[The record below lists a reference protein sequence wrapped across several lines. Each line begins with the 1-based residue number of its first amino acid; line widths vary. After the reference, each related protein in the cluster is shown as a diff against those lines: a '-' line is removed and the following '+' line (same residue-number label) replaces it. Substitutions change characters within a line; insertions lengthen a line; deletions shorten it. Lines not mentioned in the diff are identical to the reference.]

1 MSDNAPFRTVLR
13 GYDPAEVDARLRAL
27 SQQAGS
33 AQATS
38 DELTK
43 ARAQA
48 QQLAEQVRALQTQLA
63 ERDRQQKQDADAAP
77 VQASFTD
84 LGARIGQM
92 LSLAEEEAAELRDKA
107 KAEADAHRQSVHD
120 AVAKVQAETE
130 RLAVERRSATEAEV
144 ARLLEDAKRRA
155 DEMLDDADRDASARR
170 AEAEAV
176 YENQRAKAAQAA
188 ADFETTLAQRRQR
201 AEKDFMERGS
211 AAEAELEAV
220 QERAATL
227 RQELERHQR
236 DTTTQITRELEEAR
250 EKAAEIVSA
259 AQTRAERV
267 RAESDRELAAAA
279 QRRDSINAQLTNV
292 RQMLATLSGT
302 APAPAQVDDAQQS
315 DDASAGTA
323 QGGAPADEAIVAD
336 GEEIDLTE
344 AEAADAME
352 ATDGTGSDEGQPVD
366 EADADDE
373 GATGDEGATDESDT
387 KAAARR

>member
-33 AQATS
+33 AQAAN
-38 DELTK
+38 DELGK
-43 ARAQA
+43 ARAQTER
-48 QQLAEQVRALQTQLA
+48 LTEQVRALQAKVAEA
-63 ERDRQQKQDADAAP
+63 ERQPRPDAAP

-92 LSLAEEEAAELRDKA
+92 LSLAEEEAAELREKA
-107 KAEADAHRQSVHD
+107 RTEADAHRQSVHD
-120 AVAKVQAETE
+120 AVAKVQAEAE
-130 RLAVERRSATEAEV
+130 RQAAERRSATEAES

-201 AEKDFMERGS
+201 AEKDFMERGA
-211 AAEAELEAV
+211 AAEAELEAL
-220 QERAATL
+220 QERAVTL
-227 RQELERHQR
+227 RQDLERQQR
-236 DTTTQITRELEEAR
+236 DTMTQITRELEEAR

-302 APAPAQVDDAQQS
+302 APVPAAHDDAEAQA
-315 DDASAGTA
+315 DDTSAATDQAHG
-323 QGGAPADEAIVAD
+323 PDEAITAD
-336 GEEIDLTE
+336 GDQIDLTE

-352 ATDGTGSDEGQPVD
+352 ADTSDTGDAAEDESSED
-366 EADADDE
+366 EDEDDAVDADE
-373 GATGDEGATDESDT
+373 
-387 KAAARR
+387 KAATRG

>member
-33 AQATS
+33 AQAAN
-38 DELTK
+38 DELAAAK
-43 ARAQA
+43 AQA
-48 QQLAEQVRALQTQLA
+48 QQLAEQVRALQAKVA
-63 ERDRQQKQDADAAP
+63 EHERQPRPDAAA
-77 VQASFTD
+77 VQPTFTD

-92 LSLAEEEAAELRDKA
+92 LSLAEEEAAELREKA
-107 KAEADAHRQSVHD
+107 RAEADAHRQTVHD
-120 AVAKVQAETE
+120 AVAKVQAEAE
-130 RLAVERRSATEAEV
+130 RQAAERRSASEAES
-144 ARLLEDAKRRA
+144 ARLVEDAKRRA

-201 AEKDFMERGS
+201 AEKDFMERGA

-220 QERAATL
+220 QERATTL
-227 RQELERHQR
+227 RQELERQQR
-236 DTTTQITRELEEAR
+236 DTTTQIAHELEEAR

-302 APAPAQVDDAQQS
+302 APVAAAAGDGQPDDGS
-315 DDASAGTA
+315 
-323 QGGAPADEAIVAD
+323 
-336 GEEIDLTE
+336 DLTE
-344 AEAADAME
+344 AEAADALE
-352 ATDGTGSDEGQPVD
+352 ADSTLPEA
-366 EADADDE
+366 EADAEDADE
-373 GATGDEGATDESDT
+373 ASEDAEAPEPADEAADQGTP

>member
-1 MSDNAPFRTVLR
+1 VLR

-33 AQATS
+33 AQAAN
-38 DELTK
+38 DELAK

-48 QQLAEQVRALQTQLA
+48 QQLAEQVRALQSQVA
-63 ERDRQQKQDADAAP
+63 EHERQADAGP
-77 VQASFTD
+77 VAQVQPTFTD

-92 LSLAEEEAAELRDKA
+92 LSLAEEEAAELREKA
-107 KAEADAHRQSVHD
+107 RSEADAHRQGVHD
-120 AVAKVQAETE
+120 AVAKVQAEAE
-130 RLAVERRSATEAEV
+130 RQAAERRSASEAES
-144 ARLLEDAKRRA
+144 ARLVEDAKRRA

-201 AEKDFMERGS
+201 AEKDFMERGA

-227 RQELERHQR
+227 RQELERQQR
-236 DTTTQITRELEEAR
+236 DTMTQITHELEEAR

-302 APAPAQVDDAQQS
+302 APVAVVADDAEAGSDDS
-315 DDASAGTA
+315 DDAAATD
-323 QGGAPADEAIVAD
+323 QGQGPSDEALTAD
-336 GEEIDLTE
+336 GDQIDLTE
-344 AEAADAME
+344 AEAADALE
-352 ATDGTGSDEGQPVD
+352 ADASEEDADAAED
-366 EADADDE
+366 EADDAE
-373 GATGDEGATDESDT
+373 ASEEVATDESATDESH